1 MTEGVQKKQ
10 QSEWPRLCKA
20 YREKVVPSLMSEL
33 TLRNPMQVPRL
44 EKIVV
49 SMGLGA
55 AVQNAKLVEMGV
67 ASLTWIC
74 GQKPV
79 TAQARK
85 SIAVFKVRKGMRVG
99 VMVTLRRNRMW
110 EFLDRFINIALP
122 RVRDFRGVDSRFDG
136 HGNCSIGVTEQIV
149 FPEVPYDQV
158 ERSRGLNVTLVTTAR
173 NDKSGKALLREL
185 GIPFRR

>member
-1 MTEGVQKKQ
+1 MADGVQGKQ
-10 QSEWPRLCKA
+10 QAERPRLCNT
-20 YREKVVPSLMSEL
+20 YREKIVPSLMSEL
-33 TLRNPMQVPRL
+33 ALSNIMQVPRL

-55 AVQNAKLVEMGV
+55 AVQNAKLIEMG
-67 ASLTWIC
+67 AESLTWIS

-79 TAQARK
+79 TTQARK
-85 SIAVFKVRKGMRVG
+85 SIATFKVRKGVSVG
-99 VMVTLRRNRMW
+99 VMVTLRKNRMW

-136 HGNCSIGVTEQIV
+136 HGNCSIGVMEQIV
-149 FPEVPYDQV
+149 FPEVPYEQV
-158 ERSRGLNVTLVTTAR
+158 ERSRGLNVTLVTTAK
-173 NDKSGKALLREL
+173 NDKTGKALLREL